1 MILWNVKRAWRVDTV
16 DTGPD
21 EAATATRLSTVGLAR
36 FRCVVLLGAAGAGK
50 TTEARLLADHE
61 RAAGCDVRECRLA
74 EYADTSSELAG
85 SLTRLADGADAATRF
100 HLDALDE
107 AMIPARR
114 RWLAVKR
121 WIERDLRETGASI
134 RITCRTAVWPK
145 GLSDTIRGFCGP
157 ESFATAYL
165 EPLTEADVD
174 AAAAS
179 ACIDPNSF
187 RAQIEEARARSLALQ
202 PLTLRMLLGLA
213 GDGRGLPSTLKD
225 LFDEGV
231 RMLARDCQ
239 DRREIGTQISL
250 PPNKIVDV
258 AERLACHTV
267 LTGRETVHLG
277 DDVPAGQLGLQD
289 LSGRFAEDELRAVG
303 SSGLCDSGAPG
314 TFRFAHRQFA
324 EYLAGRRLARLPT
337 HQSRAFLAGPDGWRS
352 GVAGPLRETAAFA
365 AMFATDLAA
374 WLSSRD
380 PEVVG
385 LSDVA
390 DDALRRRA
398 TLGLLDR
405 FRNGTLET
413 GELYRGGMELRG
425 FQYQGAETD
434 LRPVLRERGDRCE
447 HVLACAIF
455 LIRNWRLSS
464 MSDALADLVLDSSA
478 PLHARTSAGRGLSE
492 CGTAAACERLK
503 PLVAGLP
510 EDEQDELKG
519 VALRCN
525 WPDRLAAPELF
536 DALTPRRRR
545 LFTGAYAIFLYKL
558 DADGFPPAGYV
569 ATGLRWAKTLALGP
583 NDTEPLHRL
592 GMRIAHAALRE
603 LEDPEIAGGLVSLM
617 RHWMKWRKSPL
628 APWREDPLDPSSSDR
643 ASLYADRQ
651 VRRRLI
657 DRLTEFAVSTEEL
670 RNLAFEV
677 HELLHEEDFQWL
689 LRRGCDNGRA
699 VAVRERY
706 LEIAKFLPWRSRSGD
721 VDAWL
726 RVCDADPVKKVLGN
740 QKSIALDSEQAKQL
754 REQWRTLQD
763 HERKTSTPPLDP
775 PPRDRVLEVL
785 DLAETK
791 DVGYFPNLCRELT
804 LKPTS
809 TRYEFRRF
817 LTSTPGW
824 RDAGPETRKRI
835 IEVAKRYL
843 SVDAIAED
851 FSSKGSQ
858 DSIYIGA
865 FEAMWLLLEVA
876 PDWLKSRPDSW
887 WNGWCR
893 YILAKSMLNMHEEP
907 TDPKLRLATLL
918 NGSTPSSVCREVMH
932 LLSSDGTDGRHWRLS
947 DALRLLADQPNTRL
961 DEKLCEALE
970 GGEVQEEDIVDVV
983 KFVLRRAK
991 GRSLPMCFR
1000 ILENARIRS
1009 KGSQAEHVAV
1019 ALLRYCPGA
1028 SWTVLKTYLDADQ
1041 DGARRVLEKFA
1052 YDNLH
1057 ESFAM
1062 STRQL
1067 GELAGMLLDLFPPD
1081 DDEDDEDKGSLV
1093 EPVDA
1098 ARLLRRRL
1106 ISRLDSLRDEQ
1117 SVDVFRQLD
1126 QRLGGRYPWLAGARI
1141 HAERG
1146 YRLTRWSPFPVNV
1159 VADVM
1164 DAETRRLLRSDE
1176 DVVDGIECALGQ
1188 YAEALRQDGTESV
1201 EDLWNTAGA
1210 APSPKAEEH
1219 ISGKLCGVVRAYFQR
1234 YTVTADR
1241 EVEIYRRSV
1250 SRTDGGQPGSE
1261 VDILVQAPGRGTTS
1275 GDAIRVPIEVK
1286 LSSNRQAKTGMKDQL
1301 VDRYMPR
1308 LGATHGVHVV
1318 VWMTLPDP
1326 ERLRPHHRPGWSCI
1340 EEARRD
1346 LEEEARR
1353 LSEER
1358 QVRVRAVVVDGSLR

>member
-1 MILWNVKRAWRVDTV
+1 MRA
-16 DTGPD
+16 TGGTGGRSGP
-21 EAATATRLSTVGLAR
+21 R
-36 FRCVVLLGAAGAGK
+36 FR
-50 TTEARLLADHE
+50 
-61 RAAGCDVRECRLA
+61 
-74 EYADTSSELAG
+74 
-85 SLTRLADGADAATRF
+85 F
-100 HLDALDE
+100 
-107 AMIPARR
+107 IP
-114 RWLAVKR
+114 
-121 WIERDLRETGASI
+121 D
-134 RITCRTAVWPK
+134 
-145 GLSDTIRGFCGP
+145 
-157 ESFATAYL
+157 
-165 EPLTEADVD
+165 
-174 AAAAS
+174 
-179 ACIDPNSF
+179 
-187 RAQIEEARARSLALQ
+187 
-202 PLTLRMLLGLA
+202 
-213 GDGRGLPSTLKD
+213 
-225 LFDEGV
+225 
-231 RMLARDCQ
+231 
-239 DRREIGTQISL
+239 
-250 PPNKIVDV
+250 KIVDV

-267 LTGRETVHLG
+267 LTGRETVHIG

-289 LSGRFAEDELRAVG
+289 LSGRFDEDELRAVG
-303 SSGLCDSGAPG
+303 SSGLCDPGAPE

-352 GVAGPLRETAAFA
+352 GAAGPLRETAAFA

-374 WLSSRD
+374 WLSNRD

-390 DDALRRRA
+390 DDALRQRA

-405 FRNGTLET
+405 FRNGILEA
-413 GELYRGGMELRG
+413 GQLHRGGMELRG
-425 FQYQGAETD
+425 FQYEGAETD
-434 LRPVLRERGDRCE
+434 LRPVLQERGDCCE
-447 HVLACAIF
+447 HVLMCAIS
-455 LIRNWRLSS
+455 LIRSWRLSS
-464 MSDALADLVLDSSA
+464 MSDALADFALDSMA
-478 PLHARTSAGRGLSE
+478 PLHARTSAGHALLE
-492 CGTAAACERLK
+492 CGTDGARERLK
-503 PLVAGLP
+503 PLVGGLP
-510 EDEQDELKG
+510 EDDQDELKG
-519 VALRCN
+519 IALRCN
-525 WPDRLAAPELF
+525 WPDRLSTPELF
-536 DALTPRRRR
+536 DALTPRRQPS
-545 LFTGAYAIFLYKL
+545 LLGAYCAFLHGL
-558 DADGFPPAGYV
+558 DAGGFPSPGQV
-569 ATGLRWAKTLALGP
+569 AAGLRWATNLALEP
-583 NDTEPLHRL
+583 SATEPLHRL

-628 APWREDPLDPSSSDR
+628 APWREDPLNPPLSDR
-643 ASLYADRQ
+643 ASLYADRP

-670 RNLAFEV
+670 QNLAFEV
-677 HELLHEEDFQWL
+677 PGLLHEEDFQWL
-689 LRRGCDNGRA
+689 LRRGCDGGRA

-706 LEIAKFLPWRSRSGD
+706 LEIAKFLPWRSRRGD

-740 QKSIALDSEQAKQL
+740 QKSIALDSEQATRL
-754 REQWRTLQD
+754 REDRKRLQD
-763 HERKTSTPPLDP
+763 RKRKTETPPLDP
-775 PPRDRVLEVL
+775 PPRERVLKF
-785 DLAETK
+785 LALSETK

-809 TRYEFRRF
+809 TRYEFGRF
-817 LTSTPGW
+817 LTNTPGW
-824 RDAGPETRKRI
+824 RDADPETRKRI
-835 IEVAKRYL
+835 VEVAKRYL

-907 TDPKLRLATLL
+907 TDPKLRLVTLL

-970 GGEVQEEDIVDVV
+970 GGEVQEEDIVDVAE
-983 KFVLRRAK
+983 FVLRRVR

-1019 ALLRYCPGA
+1019 ALLRNCPGA

-1052 YDNLH
+1052 YDNRH

-1067 GELAGMLLDLFPPD
+1067 GELADMLLDLFPPD
-1081 DDEDDEDKGSLV
+1081 EDDDDEDKGSLV

-1098 ARLLRRRL
+1098 ARLLRTRL
-1106 ISRLDSLRDEQ
+1106 ISRLDRLCDEP
-1117 SVDVFRQLD
+1117 SVDAFRRLE
-1126 QRLGGRYPWLAGARI
+1126 QRLGNRYPWLAGARI

-1146 YRLTRWSPFPVNV
+1146 YRRTLWSPFPVGV
-1159 VADVM
+1159 IADVM
-1164 DAETRRLLRSDE
+1164 DAKTRRLLRSDE
-1176 DVVDGIECALGQ
+1176 DVVDGIECALDQ

-1201 EDLWNTAGA
+1201 EDLWNTAGTE
-1210 APSPKAEEH
+1210 PSPKAEEH
-1219 ISGKLCGVVRAYFQR
+1219 VSRKLCGVVRSYFENAVAAAREVKIFQR
-1234 YTVTADR
+1234 
-1241 EVEIYRRSV
+1241 SV
-1250 SRTDGGQPGSE
+1250 GRADGGQPGSE

-1286 LSSNRQAKTGMKDQL
+1286 LSSNPQAKTGMKDQL
-1301 VDRYMPR
+1301 VDRYMR
-1308 LGATHGVHVV
+1308 QLGATHGVHVV
-1318 VWMTLPDP
+1318 VWMTTPNPKCLQ
-1326 ERLRPHHRPGWSCI
+1326 RHHRPRWSCI
-1340 EEARRD
+1340 EDARRD
-1346 LEEEARR
+1346 LEEKAKR